1 MYRNSILTSARPS
14 GGRTAVKTSRRSLL
28 RLIAGLPFLGRSIS
42 VSAQGVATRGAKPTP
57 RGKPS
62 GIPFLARFTDVA
74 QAAGLHA
81 PTIYG
86 GIDRKD
92 YIVETMGC
100 GCAFLDY
107 DNDGWMDIF
116 VLCGTRFSQAS
127 TDATNRLYKNN
138 RDGTF
143 SDVTSKAGLLRTGW
157 PSGVCVGDYDNDGFE
172 DMFITY
178 WGENVL
184 YHNNGD
190 GTFTDVT
197 RKAGLGPN
205 RTRWGAG
212 CTWID
217 YDRNG
222 KLDLFVSNYLDFDK
236 SRAPKPGE
244 NTNCMFKNVHVNCGP
259 RGLPT
264 GLHSLFRNNGDGT
277 FTDVTEPAG
286 LAKIKGRYALTPVAA
301 DFDNDGWPDIFVACD
316 SSASLLL
323 MNNRDGTFR
332 EEGLERGAAL
342 SDDGV
347 EQAGMGVGIGDFNLD
362 GHLDLFK
369 GHFTDD
375 TNGLYQN
382 DGSGN
387 FNDVT
392 LASGL
397 GVETRFTGWGAGIVD
412 LDNDGYPDLF
422 LVTGNVYPELE
433 QKLSGYPYKTPRVV
447 FRNLGNGKFEELIE
461 AAGPGVEAPHS
472 GRGCAFGDFDN
483 DGDLDILIV
492 NLNEPPSLLRNDVRG
507 NNHWLKVKLVG
518 AQSNRSAIGARALL
532 RYGDKQQVQEVVS
545 QSSYCSSNDPRL
557 HFGLGT
563 AHTAD
568 LEVRWPNG
576 AKQTFRKLAADQLII
591 IREGF
596 PDVERAPWPGR

>member
-1 MYRNSILTSARPS
+1 VQA
-14 GGRTAVKTSRRSLL
+14 SRRSLL
-28 RLIAGLPFLGRSIS
+28 RFIAGVPFLGSS
-42 VSAQGVATRGAKPTP
+42 LDLSAQGVATRGAKPTP

-62 GIPFLARFTDVA
+62 GLPFLARFTDVA
-74 QAAGLHA
+74 QSAGLHD

-86 GIDRKD
+86 GVDRKD

-100 GCAFLDY
+100 GCAFFDY

-116 VLCGTRFSQAS
+116 ILCGTRFGEAS
-127 TDATNRLYKNN
+127 AQATNRLYRNN

-143 SDVTSKAGLLRTGW
+143 SDVTAKAGLLRTGW
-157 PSGVCVGDYDNDGFE
+157 SSGVCVGDYDNDGFE
-172 DMFITY
+172 DLFITY

-190 GTFTDVT
+190 GTFIDVT
-197 RKAGLGPN
+197 RKAGLGAN

-217 YDRNG
+217 YDRDG
-222 KLDLFVSNYLDFDK
+222 KLDLFVTNYLDFDK

-244 NTNCMFKNVHVNCGP
+244 NTNCAFKNVQVNCGP

-277 FTDVTEPAG
+277 FTDVTEPSG
-286 LAKIKGRYALTPVAA
+286 IGKIKGRYALTPVAA

-323 MNNRDGTFR
+323 MNNHDGTFR

-347 EQAGMGVGIGDFNLD
+347 EQAGMGVGVGDFNLD

-382 DGSGN
+382 DGKGN
-387 FNDVT
+387 FNDMT

-433 QKLSGYPYKTPRVV
+433 RKLAGYPYKTPRVV
-447 FRNLGNGKFEELIE
+447 FRNLRNGKFEELIE

-472 GRGCAFGDFDN
+472 SRGCAFGDFDN
-483 DGDLDILIV
+483 DGDLDVLIV

-507 NNHWLKVKLVG
+507 NNHWLKVKLHG
-518 AQSNRSAIGARALL
+518 TRSNRSAIGARVLL
-532 RYGDKQQVQEVVS
+532 RYGDKQQVQEVIS
-545 QSSYCSSNDPRL
+545 QSSYFSSNDPRL

-563 AHTAD
+563 ADTAD
-568 LEVRWPNG
+568 LDVRWPNG
-576 AKQTFRKLAADQLII
+576 AKQTFRKLAADQLIV
-591 IREGF
+591 IREDS
-596 PDVERAPWPGR
+596 PDLERAPWPGR